1 MKVRS
6 SATPKSEKKE
16 GVEVVHLPKQKFPCK
31 PMETVLEQTSTLQYI
46 EDPMAEQMYISS
58 RNCNL

>member
-1 MKVRS
+1 MRS
-6 SATPKSEKKE
+6 SATPKSEKE
-16 GVEVVHLPKQKFPCK
+16 GVEVVQLPKQKFPCK
-31 PMETVLEQTSTLQYI
+31 PMETVLEQTSTLQYL